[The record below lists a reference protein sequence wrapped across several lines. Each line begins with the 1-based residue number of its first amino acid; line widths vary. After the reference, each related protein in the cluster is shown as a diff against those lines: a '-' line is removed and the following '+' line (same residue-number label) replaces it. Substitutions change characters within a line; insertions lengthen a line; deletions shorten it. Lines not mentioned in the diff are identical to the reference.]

1 MRFRL
6 TVVSLAILLLA
17 AMTGPSNTETVEI
30 PEKGEM
36 VQSMSFPKQWMFRTG
51 VSYVLDRAADEDHGG
66 GELNLTLYRDFLNPN
81 MGILGGVVE
90 GYMGQSGG
98 ESRNGIRL
106 MGSMKFF
113 MFLAG
118 ADYSFSDEHWS
129 TIFSFQLPIRRGG
142 LFGKGGDIR
151 VDWFPWRGNSLSFGL
166 NIPIGQPYKGKTR
179 PRSAHVKLPRKSRK
193 KDPEFEPS
201 AELEAVL
208 SRLEQ
213 SAFQVQEYTTFFND
227 EAFDLKNE
235 DDLKDIED
243 EVIKFKQTFHTTD
256 EYHPEGYTFN
266 AVINNYHTQLEKAFT
281 LASGGDLQLG
291 SRTADLARE
300 ILLDE
305 ILLPYNRLL
314 GQRKKSE
321 SILGLAIEAK
331 KKFAGGIQ
339 SDASVN
345 ADEYEALN
353 FLFAKLIDIVEINR
367 KDLKHNWQDSR
378 LVWLPLHFSFNT
390 DQHDTQAELNAIV
403 ERAVGKPFMTGNDIH
418 YVINEQFQWE
428 LARMI
433 HVAEDYHVLWIHD
446 YRGTNNLGDPDLV
459 GYKMST
465 EGYIKAIIDNVRE
478 YDRTGKM
485 PVYTIMLDQFY
496 FEAGKG
502 KLWLEFLEDPLD
514 RKVDLS
520 KGFEEW
526 EENILSLQ
534 AELRAAV
541 DSSEALRAGR
551 EEYGEKWLKNLVKV
565 HINITNPAD
574 FSFRSANMFK
584 YLWFVP
590 DILFRDHR
598 KISFYD
604 LTELDPGKGEGMFT
618 GMGVGE
624 HYAGATWDD
633 RAILARGPALLDLK
647 TEARKLL
654 LSQGFKD
661 DEIPAPL
668 RPVAKPADYDDR
680 VRELVEKGWD
690 GSSMQLHNHTGF
702 GMKQDN
708 VVKAVLYNLMPS
720 GTFMLIPDSLWNSTF
735 WGSMLYG
742 AAMRGCRVHVIAPSL
757 ANAPSDG
764 LPQMSRA
771 NELFTRFILM
781 KNEFSDELE
790 YVGGKFRVGVYNYD
804 GDVQDQIGRTEA
816 MLRHMDEYD
825 WVDEVFPSHESVRGY
840 IEEAI
845 DVLREE
851 DYSSTH
857 LTEDAVARK
866 PKIHLK
872 AQFYSSPQVNR
883 TLLPLEAWGP
893 LFRDYIIARAEQ
905 TAHENSYVDVK
916 ELREGLARRT
926 RHLITEWAETISA
939 EDEERLALFL
949 TVGSQNQDY
958 RGKIMDG
965 EVLFVTS
972 GLRAGV
978 AFLDMMELLL
988 VSTWIDDLETLDT
1001 LMPPS
1006 TGFKQKFSRY
1016 IKLAL

>member
-6 TVVSLAILLLA
+6 TAVSLTILLLA

-36 VQSMSFPKQWMFRTG
+36 VQSMSFPKLWMFRTG
-51 VSYVLDRAADEDHGG
+51 VSYVLNKAGEENHGG
-66 GELNLTLYRDFLNPN
+66 GELNLSVYRDFLNPN

-118 ADYSFSDEHWS
+118 ADYSFSDEHWT

-166 NIPIGQPYKGKTR
+166 NIPIGQPWMGKTR
-179 PRSAHVKLPRKSRK
+179 PTSAHVTLPRKSRK

-201 AELEAVL
+201 AELEVVI
-208 SRLEQ
+208 SQVER
-213 SAFQVQEYTTFFND
+213 SADHIQQYTTFFND
-227 EAFDLKNE
+227 DEFNLEEE
-235 DDLKDIED
+235 DDIMKIED
-243 EVIKFKQTFHTTD
+243 GVVEFKKIFHNTD
-256 EYHPEGYTFN
+256 ENHPEGYTFN
-266 AVINNYHTQLEKAFT
+266 AVINNYHVQLEKAFT
-281 LASGGDLQLG
+281 LASGGDRQLG
-291 SRTADLARE
+291 TKTADLARE

-314 GQRKKSE
+314 GQRKKE
-321 SILGLAIEAK
+321 ETILGLAIEAK
-331 KKFAGGIQ
+331 KKFAEGIH
-339 SDASVN
+339 SNVAVN

-353 FLFAKLIDIVEINR
+353 YLFARLIDIVETNR
-367 KDLKHNWQDSR
+367 KALKKDWQDSR
-378 LVWLPLHFSFNT
+378 LVWLPLHYSFDS
-390 DQHDTQAELNAIV
+390 DQHDTQDELDAIV
-403 ERAVGKPFMTGNDIH
+403 ERAVGKSFTTGNDIH

-459 GYKMST
+459 GYRMAT
-465 EGYIKAIIDNVRE
+465 GGYIKAIIDNVRE

-514 RKVDLS
+514 RKVDLP

-534 AELRAAV
+534 AELWAAV
-541 DSSEALRAGR
+541 DSSRALSAGR
-551 EEYGEKWLKNLVKV
+551 EAYGEKWLKNLVKV

-633 RAILARGPALLDLK
+633 RAILARGPAVLDLK
-647 TEARKLL
+647 TEARLLL

-661 DEIPAPL
+661 SEIPAPL
-668 RPVAKPADYDDR
+668 RPLAKPDDYEDR
-680 VRELVEKGWD
+680 VLELEDRGWTA
-690 GSSMQLHNHTGF
+690 SSMQLHNHTGF
-702 GMKQDN
+702 GQKQDN
-708 VVKAVLYNLMPS
+708 VVKGVLYNLMPS
-720 GTFMLIPDSLWNSTF
+720 GSFMLIPDSLWNSTF

-742 AAMRGCRVHVIAPSL
+742 AAMRGCRVHVIGPSF

-764 LPQMSRA
+764 IPQMSRA
-771 NELFTRFILM
+771 NELFTRFILL

-804 GDVQDQIGRTEA
+804 GDVQDQIGRAEA

-825 WVDEVFPSHESVRGY
+825 WVDEVFPSHESVKGY

-845 DVLREE
+845 DILREE
-851 DYSSTH
+851 DYKTTH
-857 LTEDAVARK
+857 LTTDAVARK

-872 AQFYSSPQVNR
+872 AQYFTSPQVNE

-893 LFRDYIIARAEQ
+893 LFRDYIIARARQ
-905 TAHENSYVDVK
+905 TAHEDSYVDVK
-916 ELREGLARRT
+916 ELREELSRRI
-926 RHLITEWAETISA
+926 RHLITEWAETVSA
-939 EDEERLALFL
+939 EDEEKMALFL

-972 GLRAGV
+972 RLRAGV
-978 AFLDMMELLL
+978 AFLDLMELML
-988 VSTWIDDLETLDT
+988 VSTWIDDVETLDE
-1001 LMPPS
+1001 LMPEFK
-1006 TGFKQKFSRY
+1006 GFKKKLSRY